1 VPSTLNRTALQ
12 SRITAPKCPQVYR
25 RHTRWLSVGQWRSL
39 GVVPV
44 GGGLADA
51 EFATLMEPDGPTG
64 TGYLLTNNYRAI
76 LDYNCSNFYAMSV
89 GLLADAIA
97 RR

>member
-1 VPSTLNRTALQ
+1 MNLNRAALQ
-12 SRITAPKCPQVYR
+12 STITAPKCPQVYK
-25 RHTRWLSVGQWRSL
+25 RHTRWLSVREWRSL
-39 GVVPV
+39 GVISNR
-44 GGGLADA
+44 GLSDN
-51 EFATLMEPDGPTG
+51 EMATLFEPEGANG
-64 TGYLLTNNYRAI
+64 SGYLLTNNYRAI